1 MSTSTMQDANVEV
14 RPAGTKGRGLFAAEP
29 IAAGQRILALM
40 GTVMTTDLLDEE
52 LFAMQIGP
60 DSWLCSDGSSLD
72 DFINHS
78 CDANAGFSKGS
89 LELYALRDIAAGEEI
104 GWDYS
109 TSISES
115 GWQLEC
121 YCGSVVCRGI
131 VRPWPELSD
140 AQRGKLR
147 SHALKYLRES

>member
-1 MSTSTMQDANVEV
+1 V
-14 RPAGTKGRGLFAAEP
+14 RPAGMKGRGLFAAEP

-40 GTVMTTDLLDEE
+40 GTVMTSDLLDEQ

-78 CDANAGFSKGS
+78 CDPNAGFSKGN

-104 GWDYS
+104 SWDYS
-109 TSISES
+109 TSISEP

-121 YCGSVVCRGI
+121 RCGSVACRGI

-147 SHALKYLRES
+147 SQALKYLRES